1 MKIKALFI
9 LLVFMYALI
18 APYQNCSGQG
28 SSRDSSVIAEFG
40 NRLSS
45 DTRKDDVHGCI
56 SAAVIKNDKVIWA
69 ATFGYAT
76 RNKDNAADTNT
87 IYRIGSITKTFTA
100 VILMQ
105 LVEERKVKLDDPVE
119 KYLPEI
125 KSLKG
130 YSDKTIITLIQ
141 LASHTSGLERE
152 PGMPGASLGP
162 VDQWETKLLS
172 CIPYTS
178 FNSSPG
184 TSFQYSNIGY
194 ALLGLALERASSVQ
208 YVQMVQQRIFI
219 PLHMDNT
226 FFSVP
231 ENKMAEL
238 AEGFL
243 SPKENIIENINESP
257 SSQERIDST
266 LGGYTVPCGGI
277 YSTSLDLA
285 KFVIALMGKT
295 PLLEPESLRE
305 MQVAPPGSRYYG
317 LGLMLGRYKNLEFI
331 GHGGFVQGYLAQFSI
346 EKNNVYAAILLR
358 NYNRGKTN
366 LVVDS
371 RKLLN
376 ELSKG
381 SDQGGLTALGNN
393 NDIGVHRDK

>member
-18 APYQNCSGQG
+18 APHQNCSGQG

-45 DTRKDDVHGCI
+45 DTKKDDVHGCI

-130 YSDKTIITLIQ
+130 YSDKTIITLSQ

-152 PGMPGASLGP
+152 PEMP
-162 VDQWETKLLS
+162 D
-172 CIPYTS
+172 
-178 FNSSPG
+178 
-184 TSFQYSNIGY
+184 
-194 ALLGLALERASSVQ
+194 
-208 YVQMVQQRIFI
+208 
-219 PLHMDNT
+219 
-226 FFSVP
+226 
-231 ENKMAEL
+231 
-238 AEGFL
+238 
-243 SPKENIIENINESP
+243 
-257 SSQERIDST
+257 
-266 LGGYTVPCGGI
+266 
-277 YSTSLDLA
+277 
-285 KFVIALMGKT
+285 
-295 PLLEPESLRE
+295 
-305 MQVAPPGSRYYG
+305 
-317 LGLMLGRYKNLEFI
+317 
-331 GHGGFVQGYLAQFSI
+331 
-346 EKNNVYAAILLR
+346 
-358 NYNRGKTN
+358 
-366 LVVDS
+366 
-371 RKLLN
+371 
-376 ELSKG
+376 
-381 SDQGGLTALGNN
+381 
-393 NDIGVHRDK
+393 

>member
-1 MKIKALFI
+1 MIKTLFVAFVSI
-9 LLVFMYALI
+9 SALI
-18 APYQNCSGQG
+18 APYQNCAGQA

-45 DTRKDDVHGCI
+45 DLKKDDVHGSI
-56 SAAVIKNDKVIWA
+56 SAAIIKNGKVIWA
-69 ATFGYAT
+69 GAFGYAT
-76 RNKDNAADTNT
+76 RNKNIVADTNT

-130 YSDKTIITLIQ
+130 YSDKTIITLRQ
-141 LASHTSGLERE
+141 LASHTSGLERG
-152 PGMPGASLGP
+152 PDMPGANRGP
-162 VDQWETKLLS
+162 VDQWESKLLS
-172 CIPYTS
+172 CIPNTS
-178 FNSSPG
+178 FNTSPG
-184 TSFQYSNIGY
+184 TSYHYSNIGY
-194 ALLGLALERASSVQ
+194 ALLGLTLQRASGVP
-208 YVQMVQQRIFI
+208 YIQMVQQRIFI

-231 ENKMAEL
+231 ENKMADL

-243 SPKENIIENINESP
+243 SSNENLENEINESP

-277 YSTSLDLA
+277 YSTSADLA
-285 KFVIALMGKT
+285 RFVIALMGKT
-295 PLLEPESLRE
+295 PLLEPESFRE
-305 MQVAPPGSRYYG
+305 MQVVPPGGRYYG
-317 LGLMLGRYKNLEFI
+317 LGLILGRYHKLDFI
-331 GHGGFVQGYLAQFSI
+331 GNGGFVQGYLAYFSI
-346 EKNNVYAAILLR
+346 EKNNVYAAILIR

-376 ELSKG
+376 RLSE
-381 SDQGGLTALGNN
+381 GNM
-393 NDIGVHRDK
+393 R

>member
-1 MKIKALFI
+1 MKMKTLFI
-9 LLVFMYALI
+9 VYVFIWALI
-18 APYQNCSGQG
+18 VPYQYCSAQW
-28 SSRDSSVIAEFG
+28 SSGDSSVIAQFADQ
-40 NRLSS
+40 LSS
-45 DTRKDDVHGCI
+45 DTKKDGVHGSI
-56 SAAVIKNDKVIWA
+56 SAAIIKNGKVIWA
-69 ATFGYAT
+69 GAFGYAT
-76 RNKDNAADTNT
+76 RNKDIAADTNT

-130 YSDKTIITLIQ
+130 YSDATIITLRQ

-152 PGMPGASLGP
+152 PEMPGAGLGP

-172 CIPYTS
+172 SIPYTS
-178 FNSSPG
+178 FKSSPR

-194 ALLGLALERASSVQ
+194 ALLGLTLERASGVP
-208 YVQMVQQRIFI
+208 YIQMVQQRIFI

-238 AEGFL
+238 AEGFV
-243 SPKENIIENINESP
+243 SAGK
-257 SSQERIDST
+257 DST

-277 YSTSLDLA
+277 YSTSPDLA

-295 PLLEPESLRE
+295 PLLEPASLLE
-305 MQVAPPGSRYYG
+305 MQVTPPGGWNYG
-317 LGLMLGRYKNLEFI
+317 LGLMLAGYKKLDFI
-331 GHGGFVQGYLAQFSI
+331 GHGGRVQGYLAQFSI
-346 EKNNVYAAILLR
+346 EQHNVYAAILLR
-358 NYNRGKTN
+358 NHDSGKTN
-366 LVVDS
+366 LALDS

-376 ELSKG
+376 KLSTG
-381 SDQGGLTALGNN
+381 DM
-393 NDIGVHRDK
+393 R